1 MRHHMKL
8 NLKPVAAI
16 VIGGLCLGLGACSA
30 PPRLTNDDINIES
43 AKTVI
48 EDRLIA
54 PVTPEDLELY
64 SVPRKLPRRTIL
76 QVLHAP
82 SSLSDPEFVSLIQEQ
97 LSAEIDFNIE
107 QDEIQAQQQE
117 DRSARSGNAEDN
129 QSSASADEANLAEPP
144 APRGLSDEEKAKI
157 AELREEQRLKL
168 LFDLGLDLEE
178 DLYGVL
184 RDIETNEEQL
194 AEKIIPGLSDAFPN
208 TYGVNLTRDPDG
220 YLSLPANLVFIG
232 GDGSNMPSKTAFLE
246 GLVHNPVISLAVR
259 DMPLRNVIALLAK
272 SLRIQASLSNELL
285 DQDQLVSLN
294 LRASALSI
302 LDALLNQND
311 LALLYDPEAEIA
323 RFYLDTELSA
333 QLSNIREAIVG
344 HNKLLFDRK
353 KLQKVQMDKNAILR
367 MIDISQLLLSGDD
380 IGFFAGIDGFPRT
393 GLGEEAITALRDV
406 TDKSFDLRQRLQQF
420 DKGTDNM
427 LNPPAVAPST
437 LANGDLSGT
446 GTLAGNAQSMRMVSV
461 QTRFADILVE
471 DACIIPG
478 KEVFIEK
485 IAVYNKDPEET
496 KTYVENY
503 FNDMLGV
510 STTNT
515 ASTTAAATS
524 TDSTSATTTASTPVA
539 STAETADSDNA
550 SASPTA
556 TASTTATATASSSGT
571 ALAASPSSNALP
583 TGCTS
588 SPSNAGILVRK
599 DSTGLIVKGSRAQI
613 ALATRL
619 IEQEDVPKM
628 QVLVEIFMLTVSRDF
643 TRQIEN
649 LITRATDSPGGSG
662 NIEASL
668 LDSISSAVSGGYTV
682 QLEAPSGLIRSAL
695 SFIESNS
702 LGRVLSSPTILVQ
715 DGTSSATIER
725 SKTAKYTITETE
737 DDNGT
742 ISTNEV
748 VQTETAPL
756 TLQLSDVKVQPA
768 TNNVTM
774 RVNIK
779 NKQFLKPLSAIT
791 QATDA
796 AFNQDTI
803 DTIFT
808 ARPGD
813 VIVLAGLTSTED
825 SSSVRGLPGST
836 GALAPLAPV
845 LGGSDVIA
853 NNVNEMVIFLA
864 PTVIDPS
871 AQRQPHSAFRRR

>member
-1 MRHHMKL
+1 MRHQKTL
-8 NLKPVAAI
+8 NVKPVAAI
-16 VIGGLCLGLGACSA
+16 VIGGLCLGLSACSA
-30 PPRLTNDDINIES
+30 PPRITNDDINIES

-107 QDEIQAQQQE
+107 QDEIQAQQDE
-117 DRSARSGNAEDN
+117 DRAARSGSALDN
-129 QSSASADEANLAEPP
+129 SSSASDGTVNATEPL

-259 DMPLRNVIALLAK
+259 DMPLRNVIALLSK
-272 SLRIQASLSNELL
+272 SLRIQASLSNQLL
-285 DQDQLVSLN
+285 AQDQLVSLN

-302 LDALLNQND
+302 LDALLNQNG

-333 QLSNIREAIVG
+333 QLTNIREAIVG

-393 GLGEEAITALRDV
+393 GLGEEAITALRGV

-427 LNPPAVAPST
+427 LNPSVVAPTT
-437 LANGDLSGT
+437 LANGDVSG
-446 GTLAGNAQSMRMVSV
+446 GNTLAGSEQSMRMVSV

-496 KTYVENY
+496 KTYLENY

-515 ASTTAAATS
+515 ASTATASDSTAGSTAAA
-524 TDSTSATTTASTPVA
+524 APVA
-539 STAETADSDNA
+539 STAETAGSDNA
-550 SASPTA
+550 ST
-556 TASTTATATASSSGT
+556 TASTSSSSSNS
-571 ALAASPSSNALP
+571 LASTTSANALP
-583 TGCTS
+583 TGCTT